1 MTDPFGPPR
10 DPRSVSQ
17 LKQFERC
24 PYSYFLARI
33 RKEWQRPA
41 AWLPQGTAVHYAAEW
56 WERGGRTASLEE
68 MIAVFEEAYIKEV
81 TDYLRITRN
90 VDFWAASG
98 PYRGARDIE
107 RRMKKG
113 REQTAAYYRYYTELA
128 PKEVIWVAP
137 DGTPGIELGFD
148 LVMDEVRIRGFI
160 DAVIEDRS
168 GPFYGY
174 QGTPA
179 PVKVRDNKTGKNP
192 GDDFQLAVYGVVL
205 TELYDVVIESGDYW
219 MGGSGKPTVP
229 FDLREWPR
237 QRVLD
242 KFHELEENLAK
253 GEFPPDP
260 EPDKCK
266 FCDVAH
272 ACEYRAD

>member
-1 MTDPFGPPR
+1 MTNPFGPPR

-68 MIAVFEEAYIKEV
+68 MIAVFEEAYIEEV
-81 TDYLRITRN
+81 NTYLRVTRN
-90 VDFWAASG
+90 PEFWQSSG
-98 PYRGARDIE
+98 PYHGQRDIE
-107 RRMKKG
+107 RRFKKG
-113 REQTAAYYRYYTELA
+113 REQTAAYYRYYTEQA

-179 PVKVRDNKTGKNP
+179 PVKVRDNKTGNNP
-192 GDDFQLAVYGVVL
+192 GDDFQLAVYGIAV
-205 TELYDVVIESGDYW
+205 TELYGVPVELGDYW
-219 MGGSGKPTVP
+219 MGRSGKPTEP
-229 FDLREWPR
+229 FDLRQWPR
-237 QRVLD
+237 DRVLD
-242 KFHELEENLAK
+242 KFRELEENLAK
-253 GEFPPDP
+253 ERFEPLP
-260 EPDKCK
+260 EPDKCR